1 MRTPPRRLAALADRL
16 LSREPVR
23 RIRVVQT
30 GVAILFSVAALV
42 AMLYAAWAGF
52 AAWSAVGL
60 WAGLVLGG
68 CVGFFVAIR
77 SGWSERFADPAL
89 TVAQMVYA
97 TTCCAVAYAITG
109 AMRGA
114 IFPLVMVVMMFGMF
128 ALPTRQVLGVS
139 LYAVLVFGAAMGA
152 LAHWRPHEAA
162 PAVEWGHFLMLAA
175 MMPAVSLLAE
185 RLHHLRL
192 RLQRRKEELAEA
204 LDRIQFLA
212 TRDELTGLVNRRE
225 IGALLDKEGLR
236 SVRNGTHFC
245 VALIDLDHFKRI
257 NDQHGH
263 GAGDAALRAFA
274 QEATRLVRAT
284 DSIGRWGGE
293 EFMLVMPDSALPAAR
308 EGVERLRRAL
318 ERLEIRFDDMPLE
331 LTLSAG
337 VVQHEDAEPVP
348 RTVERADRALYVAK
362 ASGRNAVVVG

>member
-1 MRTPPRRLAALADRL
+1 MRTPSRRLSGLADRL
-16 LSREPVR
+16 LSHDAKR

-30 GVAILFSVAALV
+30 GVAALFSLAGIGVMA
-42 AMLYAAWAGF
+42 YAAHAGF
-52 AAWSAVGL
+52 ADRLAAVT
-60 WAGLVLGG
+60 WATAVVAA
-68 CVGFFVAIR
+68 CAGFLVAIR

-97 TTCCAVAYAITG
+97 ITCCAGAYAITG

-139 LYAVLVFGAAMGA
+139 LYAVGVFGAAMRVR
-152 LAHWRPHEAA
+152 AHHDPHAA
-162 PAVEWGHFLMLAA
+162 AVEWGHFLMLAA

-185 RLHHLRL
+185 RLRQLRARL
-192 RLQRRKEELAEA
+192 RQQKQELAEA

-225 IGALLDKEGLR
+225 IGALLDKERQR
-236 SVRNGTHFC
+236 SARNDTRFC
-245 VALIDLDHFKRI
+245 IALVDLDHFKRI

-263 GAGDAALRAFA
+263 SAGDAALRAFA
-274 QEATRLVRAT
+274 QEAARLVRTT
-284 DSIGRWGGE
+284 DTIGRWGGE
-293 EFMLVMPDSALPAAR
+293 EFMLLMPDSALPAAR

-318 ERLEIRFDDMPLE
+318 EVLEIRFGDATIA

-337 VVQHEDAEPVP
+337 LVQHDDAEPVA
-348 RTVERADRALYVAK
+348 RTVERADRALYQAK
-362 ASGRNAVVVG
+362 AGGRNTVVVG